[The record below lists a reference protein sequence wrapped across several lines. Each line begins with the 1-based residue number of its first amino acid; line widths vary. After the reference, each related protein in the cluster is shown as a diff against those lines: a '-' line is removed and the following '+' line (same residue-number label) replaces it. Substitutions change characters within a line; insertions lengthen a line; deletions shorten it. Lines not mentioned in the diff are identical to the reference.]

1 MTRRTKKIATWT
13 FGMAFVG
20 ALIGSKASYSMT
32 WYGVLFETR
41 WEILIGAIIGFA
53 LGYVFSLGLPKA

>member
-1 MTRRTKKIATWT
+1 
-13 FGMAFVG
+13 MAFVG